1 MNAKDTFKEISET
14 SGLTEAA
21 YTATHI
27 GGQLAGV
34 PLGTLGTAWHA
45 GVAGTSMAV
54 GQVKGLAK
62 FFEDDFEEGDDDC
75 REYDILL
82 SAVGASELQI
92 PPRSIQ
98 IQKVNL
104 PAGSAIVWKARVRH
118 YDIAFAVKELFDDKD
133 PVEIKPPTKY
143 PHDML
148 IKGKLGPK
156 DKARVI
162 ELMFDNSYSQL
173 QRKSV
178 AYWLS
183 IGPNASLADE
193 AGDSHKAK
201 EIAAAE
207 EGPKED

>member
-1 MNAKDTFKEISET
+1 M
-14 SGLTEAA
+14 TEAA

-27 GGQLAGV
+27 GGQLSKV
-34 PLGTLGTAWHA
+34 PLGTLGTAWQA

-54 GQVKGLAK
+54 GQVKGFAK

-82 SAVGASELQI
+82 SAVGATELQI

-98 IQKVNL
+98 IQKINV

-118 YDIAFAVKELFDDKD
+118 HDIAFCVKELYEDKD
-133 PVEIKPPTKY
+133 AREIKPPTKY

-148 IKGKLGPK
+148 IRGKLAPK
-156 DKARVI
+156 ENNRVI
-162 ELMFDNSYSQL
+162 ELMFDNSYSQM
-173 QRKSV
+173 QRKTV
-178 AYWLS
+178 AYWIS
-183 IGPNASLADE
+183 TGPNATLADE
-193 AGDSHKAK
+193 AGDNQKAK

-207 EGPKED
+207 EGPRED